1 MERITLT
8 DAEAASIKSL
18 LAEAESLY
26 ASVDETEFLVDA
38 PVIAHEL
45 PRRVREFLND
55 FKQNEPPAGAC
66 IVSTG
71 LIKEAELG
79 PTPEHWNCRPEVSP
93 TLKEEILFCL
103 FNSLLGEVI
112 GWATQQNGY
121 IVHDVV
127 PIESDEN
134 EQISTGSGQN
144 IWWHNEDA
152 FHPYR
157 GDYISLM
164 CLRNPDNVPTTLS
177 PVSQARLS
185 ASEIES
191 LFKPQFIIRP
201 DESHGEENGEDC
213 PSDDDT
219 AEKPAVSYDQINKM
233 QLHPEMLSILYGD
246 PKSPY
251 IRIDPFF
258 MEPPKNAKTL
268 SALNMLIRAMDASL
282 DEVVLHPGDFLF
294 VDNYRAVHGRKAFKA
309 RYDGTDRWL
318 KRINVTRD
326 LRKSRDSR
334 ESCQSRI
341 IT

>member
-1 MERITLT
+1 
-8 DAEAASIKSL
+8 
-18 LAEAESLY
+18 
-26 ASVDETEFLVDA
+26 
-38 PVIAHEL
+38 L

-66 IVSTG
+66 IISTG
-71 LIKEAELG
+71 LVEEDALA
-79 PTPEHWNCRPEVSP
+79 PTPTHWNCRPEVSP
-93 TLKEEILFCL
+93 TFKEEILFCL

-121 IVHDVV
+121 VVHDVV
-127 PIESDEN
+127 PIERDEN

-177 PVSQARLS
+177 PISRARLTP
-185 ASEIES
+185 SEIEI
-191 LFKPQFIIRP
+191 LFKPQFVILP

-213 PSDDDT
+213 PPEGVE
-219 AEKPAVSYDQINKM
+219 EKVFPDYDRIKQM
-233 QLHPEMLSILYGD
+233 QLRPEMLSILYGD

-258 MEPPKNAKTL
+258 MEPPKNDKTM
-268 SALNMLIRAMDASL
+268 SALNMLIRAMDESL
-282 DEVVLHPGDFLF
+282 GEVVLHPGDFLF

-334 ESCQSRI
+334 ETCRSRI
-341 IT
+341 IK